1 MSGKDIRWLQ
11 RFDNLKK
18 AYARFRKALDAHLAD
33 PRNDLIQM
41 ALVQA
46 FEFTFELSWK
56 TVKDY
61 LAYNGI
67 KKLTL
72 PRDIIKE
79 GFAHRIIEDG
89 QQWIDMMM
97 DRNLMAHTY
106 SEENAQQAVAHIVER
121 YQHGLAQV
129 YEFLRTKQEEV

>member
-1 MSGKDIRWLQ
+1 MDQQDIRWLQ

-18 AYARFRKALDAHLAD
+18 AYARFRKALDAHEANPQD
-33 PRNDLIQM
+33 DLIQM

-67 KKLTL
+67 RKLTL

-79 GFAHRIIEDG
+79 CFAHRIIEDG

-106 SEENAQQAVAHIVER
+106 SEENARQAVEHITER
-121 YQHGLAQV
+121 YQYGLAQV
-129 YEFLRTKQEEV
+129 YAFLQTKKEEV

>member
-1 MSGKDIRWLQ
+1 MSKQDIRWLQ
-11 RFDNLKK
+11 RLENLEK
-18 AYARFRKALDAHLAD
+18 AYARFRKAVDAHEAE
-33 PRNDLIQM
+33 PKNDLIQM

-67 KKLTL
+67 QKLTL

-106 SEENAQQAVAHIVER
+106 SEEKARQAVQHIT
-121 YQHGLAQV
+121 
-129 YEFLRTKQEEV
+129 RTLSIRASSGIQLFAG